1 MFIYCDRR
9 TKRSKTE
16 YLVARSTAKGQNE
29 FMRSSFLPKCKPKIT
44 RISALITKQTRI
56 VTKKTAYTHQKITK
70 TKCQDPCLFGMA
82 EILVIFGLPFGRND
96 DLINSF

>member
-29 FMRSSFLPKCKPKIT
+29 FMKSSFLPKCKPKIT
-44 RISALITKQTRI
+44 RIYALPNKQGLEPKKLPTL
-56 VTKKTAYTHQKITK
+56 TKKLTK
-70 TKCQDPCLFGMA
+70 KVL
-82 EILVIFGLPFGRND
+82 
-96 DLINSF
+96 